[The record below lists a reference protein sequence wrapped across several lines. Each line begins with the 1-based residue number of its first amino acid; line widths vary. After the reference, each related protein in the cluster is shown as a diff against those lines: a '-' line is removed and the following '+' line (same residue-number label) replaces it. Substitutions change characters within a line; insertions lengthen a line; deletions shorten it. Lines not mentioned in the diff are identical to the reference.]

1 MLSLK
6 YDAQVEWW
14 KNHLIEDRLAPR
26 TVSFYCETIHAVA
39 TILDQ
44 CGRPYL
50 PWEIRPEDVRHLL
63 DYLAAEKFAVQT
75 RKGYLSALRRWCL
88 DGGCKTV
95 ADWPKPRFPA
105 DNRPKVDWLSLDQAA
120 RLLEAELTPIQN
132 VVINLELREG
142 LRHVE
147 VIRLKESD
155 IDYTNHTITV
165 IGKGPIGG
173 KPRLIPLVPECEAA
187 LRAWGEL
194 RNQWVEKGQDRYPE
208 TFKNPEN
215 FIVWEKAGR
224 LYSYSEEGYGL
235 DKVVTIPLSDS
246 LGFRFSNH
254 TLRRTFGRALYRA
267 GVQVATIAKI
277 LGHEST
283 EVTLRYIGVDLDD
296 MRGAMSLNIFRQS
309 SGDCKQC
316 T

>member
-1 MLSLK
+1 MVT
-6 YDAQVEWW
+6 A
-14 KNHLIEDRLAPR
+14 
-26 TVSFYCETIHAVA
+26 TCAVVV
-39 TILDQ
+39 T
-44 CGRPYL
+44 
-50 PWEIRPEDVRHLL
+50 
-63 DYLAAEKFAVQT
+63 
-75 RKGYLSALRRWCL
+75 
-88 DGGCKTV
+88 
-95 ADWPKPRFPA
+95 
-105 DNRPKVDWLSLDQAA
+105 RPKMPHSTA
-120 RLLEAELTPIQN
+120 PISTMITAN
-132 VVINLELREG
+132 RE
-142 LRHVE
+142 
-147 VIRLKESD
+147 
-155 IDYTNHTITV
+155 TITV

-235 DKVVTIPLSDS
+235 DKVVTLPLSDS

-309 SGDCKQC
+309 SGAKQC